1 MGQPSPQINTSA
13 KSPSMM
19 ASVWSIAGPSIGV
32 FLMATIAGVLIIK
45 IVSGLGT
52 PAVAAVTAGQR
63 INFVLVA
70 MLMGLGAATTALV
83 SRAWG
88 AKDPELA
95 TAYAR
100 LGLVS
105 GVIIALIIA
114 AFSAFFAP
122 QISEFFKL
130 DDVSAPLAVSYIR
143 WMSLFAVSQS
153 ILMVLSTACR
163 SIGDAK
169 TPLYLGLFGHSS
181 SVFLAWALT
190 YGKLG
195 LPAMGIQGAAIGWGV
210 AFSLCAFAYLAL
222 WMNNRLRLGFS
233 LSAQAPKADLSRF
246 IRVCMPATI
255 EQFMMQAAMLVF
267 VWFVARHGTEAFAAY
282 GIGISL
288 LSVTIVI
295 GMGFSIA
302 AASLVGQSL
311 GAGDREGAIESG
323 YSALRLALV
332 TMTILGALTS
342 FFSTELARLLV
353 DDPEVVRL
361 TALFVLILGL
371 AQPILAIDLVLGG
384 AMRGAGDTRF
394 PLFAGL
400 ISAVFIRLT
409 LAGIAT
415 WLELPVQWIY
425 SVFMADQL
433 VKSTII
439 VWRYRGLRW
448 LRAL

>member
-1 MGQPSPQINTSA
+1 MGQPSPKTNINA

-63 INFVLVA
+63 INFILVA
-70 MLMGLGAATTALV
+70 LLMGLGAATTALV

-100 LGLVS
+100 LALIS
-105 GVIIALIIA
+105 GVCIALVVA
-114 AFSAFFAP
+114 TFSAFFAP
-122 QISEFFKL
+122 NIAHFFRL

-163 SIGDAK
+163 SVGDAK
-169 TPLYLGLFGHSS
+169 TPLYLGLFGHST

-190 YGKLG
+190 YGEFG
-195 LPAMGIQGAAIGWGV
+195 LPAMGVRGAAIGWGL
-210 AFSLCAFAYLAL
+210 AFSLTAFAYLGL
-222 WMNNRLRLGFS
+222 WLNNRLKLRFS
-233 LSAQAPKADLSRF
+233 LSDQAPKADLSRF
-246 IRVCMPATI
+246 IKVCLPATI
-255 EQFMMQAAMLVF
+255 EQLLMQAAMLVF

-302 AASLVGQSL
+302 ASALVGQEL
-311 GAGDREGAIESG
+311 GAGNREGAIESG
-323 YSALRLALV
+323 YSALRLALI
-332 TMTILGALTS
+332 TMTVLGALTS
-342 FFSTELARLLV
+342 FFSTELAGLLV
-353 DDPEVVRL
+353 DDPEVQRL

-371 AQPILAIDLVLGG
+371 AQPILAVDLVLGG

-394 PLFAGL
+394 PLFAGM
-400 ISAVFIRLT
+400 ISAVFVRLT

-415 WLELPVQWIY
+415 LMELPVQWIY

-439 VWRYRGLRW
+439 LWRYRGLRW